1 MMSEKRLLPPEQRK
15 IAVETTPSGEL
26 ILVAG
31 FHERSGYMCWT
42 PIPFSEFSHDLTCLD
57 DLERRVIQHVDTPP
71 VSGE

>member
-1 MMSEKRLLPPEQRK
+1 MSDKRLLPPDQRR
-15 IAVETTPSGEL
+15 IEVEVGPDGEL
-26 ILVAG
+26 MLAVG
-31 FHERSGYMCWT
+31 FYESGNYRLWT